1 MHNPT
6 IVLTFASVINA
17 IMDLVSRLKT
27 YIESIAMPVTQFA
40 DACAIPRPTFSQL
53 LSGRNKKVS
62 NELITKI
69 HDAFPELNV
78 LWLMFGQGDM
88 LVAKNIGVSEPQ
100 IAPKSDSLGSQTAGN
115 QPYTSQILHFDET
128 PDFAAENSDTDD
140 EAEIG
145 LSGESPVDIERR
157 NTVNGIGG
165 LQSIALPA
173 DSTKKIVN
181 IIVYYSDNSFQAFV
195 PERQS

>member
-1 MHNPT
+1 
-6 IVLTFASVINA
+6 
-17 IMDLVSRLKT
+17 MDLVSRLKT

-69 HDAFPELNV
+69 HEAFPELNV

-88 LVAKNIGVSEPQ
+88 LVDNNIGVLEPQITPKSEFSEPQ
-100 IAPKSDSLGSQTAGN
+100 HSTEQS
-115 QPYTSQILHFDET
+115 YTSQILQFDET
-128 PDFAAENSDTDD
+128 PDFMADNSDATD
-140 EAEIG
+140 ENEIE
-145 LSGESPVDIERR
+145 LSPQTSGSIEQQ
-157 NTVNGIGG
+157 NMVHGIGG
-165 LQSIALPA
+165 LQSIALPG
-173 DSTKKIVN
+173 DSTKRIVN

-195 PERQS
+195 PERQP

>member
-1 MHNPT
+1 
-6 IVLTFASVINA
+6 
-17 IMDLVSRLKT
+17 MDLVSRLKT

-69 HDAFPELNV
+69 HEAFPELNV

-88 LVAKNIGVSEPQ
+88 LVDKNIGVSEPQ
-100 IAPKSDSLGSQTAGN
+100 ITPKLEFAEPQRPAGQSYPSQVL
-115 QPYTSQILHFDET
+115 QFDET
-128 PDFAAENSDTDD
+128 PDFIADNSEATDED
-140 EAEIG
+140 EIG
-145 LSGESPVDIERR
+145 QSPQQSGSIEQQNIVD
-157 NTVNGIGG
+157 GIGG
-165 LQSIALPA
+165 LQSISLPG
-173 DSTKKIVN
+173 DSTKRIVN

>member
-1 MHNPT
+1 MHISI
-6 IVLTFASVINA
+6 IVLTFASVITDT
-17 IMDLVSRLKT
+17 MDLVSRLKT

-40 DACAIPRPTFSQL
+40 DACNIPRPTLSQL

-78 LWLMFGQGDM
+78 LWLMFGQGEM
-88 LVAKNIGVSEPQ
+88 LVNKNIAFSEPQ
-100 IAPKSDSLGSQTAGN
+100 TTSKSDSADSQQPVE
-115 QPYTSQILHFDET
+115 QPYTPQVLQFDEIS
-128 PDFAAENSDTDD
+128 DFEADNSERVNNDEIEMSADISSDT
-140 EAEIG
+140 
-145 LSGESPVDIERR
+145 PQQ
-157 NTVNGIGG
+157 NTVCGIGG
-165 LQSIALPA
+165 LQSIALPG

-195 PERQS
+195 PERQP

>member
-1 MHNPT
+1 MHIPT

-17 IMDLVSRLKT
+17 TMDLVSRLKT

-69 HDAFPELNV
+69 HEAFPELNV

-88 LVAKNIGVSEPQ
+88 LVDKNIGVSEPQ
-100 IAPKSDSLGSQTAGN
+100 ITPKLEFVEPQRPAGQSCSSQVL
-115 QPYTSQILHFDET
+115 QFDET
-128 PDFAAENSDTDD
+128 PDFMTDNSDATDED
-140 EAEIG
+140 ETG
-145 LSGESPVDIERR
+145 LSPQASGSIEQQNIVD
-157 NTVNGIGG
+157 GIGG
-165 LQSIALPA
+165 LQSIALPG
-173 DSTKKIVN
+173 DSTKRIVN

-195 PERQS
+195 PER

>member
-1 MHNPT
+1 
-6 IVLTFASVINA
+6 
-17 IMDLVSRLKT
+17 MDLVSRLKT

-69 HDAFPELNV
+69 HEAFPELNV

-88 LVAKNIGVSEPQ
+88 LVDKNIGVSEPQ
-100 IAPKSDSLGSQTAGN
+100 ITPKLEFVEPQRPAGQSCSSQVL
-115 QPYTSQILHFDET
+115 QFDET
-128 PDFAAENSDTDD
+128 PDFMTDNSDATDED
-140 EAEIG
+140 ETG
-145 LSGESPVDIERR
+145 LSPQASGSIEQQNIVD
-157 NTVNGIGG
+157 GIGG
-165 LQSIALPA
+165 LQSIALPG
-173 DSTKKIVN
+173 DSTKRIVN

-195 PERQS
+195 PER

>member
-1 MHNPT
+1 
-6 IVLTFASVINA
+6 
-17 IMDLVSRLKT
+17 MDLVSRLKT

-69 HDAFPELNV
+69 HEAFPELNV

-88 LVAKNIGVSEPQ
+88 LVDNNIGVSEPQ
-100 IAPKSDSLGSQTAGN
+100 ITPKSEFSESQHSTE
-115 QPYTSQILHFDET
+115 QSYTSQILQFDET
-128 PDFAAENSDTDD
+128 PDFMADNSDATD
-140 EAEIG
+140 ENEIE
-145 LSGESPVDIERR
+145 LSPQTSGSIEQQ
-157 NTVNGIGG
+157 NMVHGIGG
-165 LQSIALPA
+165 LQSIALPG
-173 DSTKKIVN
+173 DSTKRIVN

-195 PERQS
+195 PERQP